1 MKFDTVAILGVGL
14 LGGSVGAALRDR
26 KLAKRI
32 IGIGRNEETLATAK
46 SLGLVTETTTDI
58 AEGVRTANLV
68 VVATPVDKVV
78 EHVQQVRQHCSAAT
92 LITDCGSTK
101 RDIVRLCTG
110 KAQQESAIF
119 VGSHPLAGG
128 EKSGPTA
135 ARADLFDGRKVV
147 VTPGK
152 DQTNEDSAVQTI
164 AEFWAALGATTY
176 FMTPAEHDR
185 ALAMTSHLPHVV
197 AAALA
202 KVTPVADLPLTA
214 TGWRGTTR
222 VAAGDV
228 ELWTQIVLSNH
239 DNLLKSLNK
248 YQQSLSQFIDAVE
261 RQDAR
266 QIRSWFTQAKERRD
280 AVES

>member
-14 LGGSVGAALRDR
+14 LGGSVGAALRER

-32 IGIGRNEETLATAK
+32 VGIGRNLETLATAK
-46 SLGLVTETTTDI
+46 ALGLATETTTDI
-58 AEGVRTANLV
+58 AQGVRTANLV
-68 VVATPVDKVV
+68 VVATPVDMVID
-78 EHVQQVRQHCSAAT
+78 HVRLVREHCSAAT

-101 RDIVRLCTG
+101 REIVKHCTG
-110 KAQQESAIF
+110 KSNQQSAIF

-135 ARADLFDGRKVV
+135 ARADLFDGRKVI

-152 DQTNEDSAVQTI
+152 DQSNDDPAVQAV
-164 AEFWAALGATTY
+164 AEFWAALGATT
-176 FMTPAEHDR
+176 FLMTPAEHDR
-185 ALAMTSHLPHVV
+185 ALAITSHLPHVV

-202 KVTPVADLPLTA
+202 KVTPAADLPLTA

-222 VAAGDV
+222 VAAGDA

-248 YQQSLSQFIDAVE
+248 YQQSLSQFIEAIE

-266 QIRSWFTQAKERRD
+266 QIRTWFTQAKERRD

>member
-14 LGGSVGAALRDR
+14 LGGSVGAALGER

-32 IGIGRNEETLATAK
+32 VGIGRSQETLETA
-46 SLGLVTETTTDI
+46 LGLKLVTEITTDV

-68 VVATPVDKVV
+68 VIATPVDKVV
-78 EHVQQVRQHCSAAT
+78 EHVENVRQHCSAVT

-101 RDIVRLCTG
+101 REIVKACTG
-110 KAQQESAIF
+110 KANQKSAIF

-128 EKSGPTA
+128 EKSGPSA
-135 ARADLFDGRKVV
+135 AKADLFDGRKVV

-152 DQTNEDSAVQTI
+152 DQTNDDPAVQTI
-164 AEFWAALGATTY
+164 AEFWAALGATT
-176 FMTPAEHDR
+176 FMMSPADHDR

-202 KVTPVADLPLTA
+202 KITPEADLPLTA

-222 VAAGDV
+222 VAAGDP
-228 ELWTQIVLSNH
+228 ELWTQIVLSNS
-239 DNLLKSLNK
+239 DNLLKTLNK

-261 RQDAR
+261 RKDDR
-266 QIRSWFTQAKERRD
+266 QIKTWFTQAKERRD